1 MKRNRVVLS
10 VLIFFAVWLCFSI
23 GMKTSVAEEA
33 GWKPLIYDE
42 AGLLNQDEIDELNE
56 LANQMGALRE
66 TDIIIWTSDNPENI
80 DVELMTEDFYDEQA
94 PGYDKPHGNAV
105 ILTLDMNNREVY
117 LAGFYKAE
125 TYLDNDRLDE
135 IRSQITPDLANG
147 DYKLA
152 FQTYIE
158 TAGAY
163 LEVLPEVKPDITY
176 NSNNSYNNDYSP
188 PVQSPTHATDQ
199 YVTSRPEVNREPD
212 NLFLNTWFQLA
223 VSLIIGVISVAVMA
237 YRSGG
242 RVTVNSRTY
251 EEAHTSGILDSRDD
265 YLHTTVTKQKIERNT
280 NNGSGGGSSS
290 GGGMTSGGHSH
301 SSSRG
306 SF

>member
-1 MKRNRVVLS
+1 MLA
-10 VLIFFAVWLCFSI
+10 VLIFFAVWLCFSS
-23 GMKTSVAEEA
+23 GMKTSEA
-33 GWKPLIYDE
+33 QEQGLKPLIYDE

-56 LANQMGALRE
+56 LANQIGALRE
-66 TDIIIWTSDNPENI
+66 TDIIILTSDNPENI
-80 DVELMTEDFYDEQA
+80 DVELLTENFYDERA
-94 PGYDKPHGNAV
+94 PGFDKTHGNAV

-158 TAGAY
+158 TAGSY
-163 LEVLPEVKPDITY
+163 LESLPEVKPDVT
-176 NSNNSYNNDYSP
+176 NENNSYKP
-188 PVQSPTHATDQ
+188 PVQTPT
-199 YVTSRPEVNREPD
+199 YVTDPYVTPRPELNSGS
-212 NLFLNTWFQLA
+212 NHLFYNTWFQLA
-223 VSLIIGVISVAVMA
+223 VSLIIGAVSVAVMA

-242 RVTVNSRTY
+242 RVTVNSSTY

-265 YLHTTVTKQKIERNT
+265 YLHTTVTKQKIERNK
-280 NNGSGGGSSS
+280 NNSSGGGSSG

>member
-1 MKRNRVVLS
+1 MKRSSVVLA
-10 VLIFFAVWLCFSI
+10 VLIFFAVWFCFSI
-23 GMKTSVAEEA
+23 GMKTSEAEEA
-33 GWKPLIYDE
+33 GLKPLIFDE
-42 AGLLNQDEIDELNE
+42 AGLLNQEEIDELNE
-56 LANQMGALRE
+56 LANQIGALRE
-66 TDIIIWTSDNPENI
+66 TDIIILTSDNPENI
-80 DVELMTEDFYDEQA
+80 DARLMTENFYDEQA

-135 IRSQITPDLANG
+135 IRSQMTPDLANG

-163 LEVLPEVKPDITY
+163 LEVLPEVKNSNSSY
-176 NSNNSYNNDYSP
+176 NSNYSP
-188 PVQSPTHATDQ
+188 PVQTPMYATDQ
-199 YVTSRPEVNREPD
+199 YVTPRPGVNPEPD

-223 VSLIIGVISVAVMA
+223 VSIIIGVISVAVMA

-242 RVTVNSRTY
+242 RVTVNSSTY

-280 NNGSGGGSSS
+280 SNNSGGGSSS

>member
-1 MKRNRVVLS
+1 MKRSSVVLA
-10 VLIFFAVWLCFSI
+10 VLIFFAVWVCFSI
-23 GMKTSVAEEA
+23 GMKTSEAQEA
-33 GWKPLIYDE
+33 GLKPLIYDE

-56 LANQMGALRE
+56 LANQIGALRE
-66 TDIIIWTSDNPENI
+66 TDIIILTSDNPENI
-80 DVELMTEDFYDEQA
+80 DARLMTENFYDEQA

-152 FQTYIE
+152 FQAYIE
-158 TAGAY
+158 TAGSY
-163 LEVLPEVKPDITY
+163 LESLPEVKPQITN
-176 NSNNSYNNDYSP
+176 NSNSYNNNYSS
-188 PVQSPTHATDQ
+188 PVQTPIYATDRN
-199 YVTSRPEVNREPD
+199 VTSRPEVGTEQD
-212 NLFLNTWFQLA
+212 NLFLNTWFQLT
-223 VSLIIGVISVAVMA
+223 VSMIIAVISVAVMA

-242 RVTVNSRTY
+242 RVTVNSSTY
-251 EEAHTSGILDSRDD
+251 EEVHTSGILDSRDD

-280 NNGSGGGSSS
+280 NNNSGGGSSS